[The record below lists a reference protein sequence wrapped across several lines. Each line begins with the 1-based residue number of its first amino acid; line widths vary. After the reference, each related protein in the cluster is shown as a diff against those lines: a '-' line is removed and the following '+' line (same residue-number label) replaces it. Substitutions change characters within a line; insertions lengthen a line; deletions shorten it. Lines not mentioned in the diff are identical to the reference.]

1 MKGCPL
7 STTDCTIKIAIL
19 ASIDYIFKHIT
30 YRLHYINLFAKNMKG
45 FGFPGS
51 SGINNTPYRAD
62 TSSKKSELINILTR
76 SEKLW
81 NEEGKQEESLVQLRK
96 AISILEFIVA
106 NEAIESV
113 KTAYE
118 EKLKELR
125 GRLKDR

>member
-1 MKGCPL
+1 
-7 STTDCTIKIAIL
+7 
-19 ASIDYIFKHIT
+19 
-30 YRLHYINLFAKNMKG
+30 MKG

-51 SGINNTPYRAD
+51 SGGSNTPYRAD
-62 TSSKKSELINILTR
+62 TSAKKSELINILTR

-125 GRLKDR
+125 GRLKDREQNKEQVPSTHCITQHTLGEEEEAMVRREDQVETRTTS

>member
-1 MKGCPL
+1 MIPYKPN
-7 STTDCTIKIAIL
+7 KIQN
-19 ASIDYIFKHIT
+19 SINPKLKPI
-30 YRLHYINLFAKNMKG
+30 
-45 FGFPGS
+45 PS
-51 SGINNTPYRAD
+51 P
-62 TSSKKSELINILTR
+62 ELINILTR

>member
-1 MKGCPL
+1 
-7 STTDCTIKIAIL
+7 
-19 ASIDYIFKHIT
+19 
-30 YRLHYINLFAKNMKG
+30 MKG

-51 SGINNTPYRAD
+51 SGTNNTPYRAD

-125 GRLKDR
+125 GRLKDREQNKEQVHSN